1 MSNLRTMFRLNHAAY
16 SSFTCCYNRARCR
29 PRLIVSLSNPIQNPN
44 SIKPRLIDSS
54 DVKNMETL
62 LSWGA
67 YRNHQRRML
76 SRSAN
81 STDTKSPYDT
91 LAENMLQDTQIVA
104 EAETETEMCIYS
116 SDDISFDPEPFK
128 RESLRVQNSYKYGL
142 RYIDEITG
150 DSKILEKVQL
160 FCEERA
166 KIQNDNVHDETLARQ
181 KLNEFNSN
189 FRQANQIHVL
199 DLIIA
204 AFELEIRSLVDLF
217 MDDAIDIFLEMTDD
231 EAYKILTVD
240 LRDEY
245 SHKVFKELSNRVLFH
260 KWAFE

>member
-1 MSNLRTMFRLNHAAY
+1 MILL
-16 SSFTCCYNRARCR
+16 
-29 PRLIVSLSNPIQNPN
+29 LIVAVNMQQDKQIAESESESDDGDSYKPVVVLS
-44 SIKPRLIDSS
+44 
-54 DVKNMETL
+54 
-62 LSWGA
+62 
-67 YRNHQRRML
+67 
-76 SRSAN
+76 
-81 STDTKSPYDT
+81 
-91 LAENMLQDTQIVA
+91 AENMLQDTQIVA